1 MYSNSQPHKLLLGK
15 QTFENWYTKVNT
27 LKTICQSP
35 TSQTHHAGLSPIE
48 ERPTTFS
55 DTVLKQ

>member
-27 LKTICQSP
+27 LKTI
-35 TSQTHHAGLSPIE
+35 
-48 ERPTTFS
+48 
-55 DTVLKQ
+55 